1 MHSCTLLVGGKPPI
15 SLLSAEFHSA
25 ATRFLQ
31 SAKDEITDY
40 DIKGVSREYYIC
52 YLLIKKPSHCIPH

>member
-1 MHSCTLLVGGKPPI
+1 MHSCILLVGGKPPI

-40 DIKGVSREYYIC
+40 DIKGVSRV
-52 YLLIKKPSHCIPH
+52 LRFLFT